1 MFPGYEEDIAEAEIV
16 EVFGLRDD
24 LWNTQSGSQ
33 NWIIPGKSAVLAV
46 IYTLVGEVEWGEE
59 SHGFAEVA
67 AGKDLA
73 LLGHFLQ
80 FSVASSFQQF
90 PKAPHEWSGGFHEG
104 IELVSK
110 THAGLVVAGCN
121 FVKSFPKNGI
131 ASQVESCWSDVR
143 YGKCDERPYSSCL
156 LYTSPSPRD

>member
-73 LLGHFLQ
+73 LLGHFFQ

-90 PKAPHEWSGGFHEG
+90 PKAPQE
-104 IELVSK
+104 
-110 THAGLVVAGCN
+110 
-121 FVKSFPKNGI
+121 
-131 ASQVESCWSDVR
+131 
-143 YGKCDERPYSSCL
+143 
-156 LYTSPSPRD
+156 